1 MRKAQLDAT
10 QVFKGGLVAGA
21 IGELAKDV
29 ISFPLDTI
37 RTRLMT
43 QGSFPA
49 SDKEKDVDSE
59 TEEYG
64 SKGEV
69 GQGTFTIKADAE
81 KSLSSVFLKAAR
93 EAAITSAT
101 LVTGLVTVTKEMV
114 SFQTSTVGQEIAS
127 KKSYS
132 NSSLPSDFAGSGVGM
147 QREGQIL
154 DSWWK
159 GGYGDPVGSEMGP
172 WGRRTELSQQGEGL
186 GVSGGME
193 EGHSEVGR
201 KQVALQSLFEFRIPF
216 AMKNAS
222 SARGSLLEIKV
233 NFSSPSPFVCVFV
246 QCKEVLP
253 AVHDVSA

>member
-49 SDKEKDVDSE
+49 SHKEEDVDSE

-81 KSLSSVFLKAAR
+81 KSLSSLFLKAAR

-101 LVTGLVTVTKEMV
+101 FASGLVNVTQKMV
-114 SFQTSTVGQEIAS
+114 SFQASTVGREIAS
-127 KKSYS
+127 KETCSD
-132 NSSLPSDFAGSGVGM
+132 SSIPADFAGSAVEM
-147 QREGQIL
+147 EQQGQNL

-159 GGYGDPVGSEMGP
+159 GGYGDPVGSEKGS
-172 WGRRTELSQQGEGL
+172 WEKRTELSEQEGRR
-186 GVSGGME
+186 GVSGGKE
-193 EGHSEVGR
+193 EGHQEVGR
-201 KQVALQSLFEFRIPF
+201 RRVALQSLFEFRNPF
-216 AMKNAS
+216 AMTNAS
-222 SARGSLLEIKV
+222 RARGSLLKFKV
-233 NFSSPSPFVCVFV
+233 NFSSPSLFVCAFI
-246 QCKEVLP
+246 QCKGFLP
-253 AVHDVSA
+253 AVHDA